1 MNEKYRKAFVTAHVV
16 LRTARRHVPADV
28 LNRGSHLPEI
38 LKMAP
43 NIGGGI
49 LLFMALLLSCFQLC
63 GAQFL
68 GKMTPSGKRA

>member
-43 NIGGGI
+43 NIGGGDTSVYGTAI
-49 LLFMALLLSCFQLC
+49 ELLSTLWCTIF
-63 GAQFL
+63 GEND
-68 GKMTPSGKRA
+68 T